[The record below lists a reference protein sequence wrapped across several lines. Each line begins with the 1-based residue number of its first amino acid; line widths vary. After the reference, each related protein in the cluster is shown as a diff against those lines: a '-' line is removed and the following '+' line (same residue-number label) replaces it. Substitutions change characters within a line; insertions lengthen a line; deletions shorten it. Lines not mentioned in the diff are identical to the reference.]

1 MPKCNEEII
10 AVMVKSTN
18 LIKLYNIRTNRFVRM
33 FYLSLE
39 EESDDIQ
46 EIDSYEG
53 SSDGPSDVY

>member
-33 FYLSLE
+33 FYLSL
-39 EESDDIQ
+39 
-46 EIDSYEG
+46 
-53 SSDGPSDVY
+53 